1 LTKVNSDIELGH
13 PCTVSTSVALI
24 GAQNS
29 AQELLM
35 RLKILKLI
43 SYYFPISKKIPSVHS
58 GLLELKFVDGKMLL
72 DSPYSSHSYGTLQQV
87 LEFALRHIELASMQ
101 TVLLLGLG
109 GGSVIKSLRGKFRY
123 KGKIEAVEIDPLM
136 ISIARN
142 EFGIKTDKRT
152 QIECCEASRY
162 VSRETKTFDLV
173 IVDLFIDDSVS
184 EKILC
189 DGFWCALKDRVSL
202 NGYII
207 FNSMHEGYS
216 ITRTIKNELI
226 KWGFLVKEYNHIE
239 SYNTVL
245 IAKSRLTW
253 FG

>member
-1 LTKVNSDIELGH
+1 MLAKI
-13 PCTVSTSVALI
+13 
-24 GAQNS
+24 S
-29 AQELLM
+29 ACGKPPM
-35 RLKILKLI
+35 RLKFLRLI

-58 GLLELKFVDGKMLL
+58 GLLELKFVDGRMLL
-72 DSPYSSHSYGTLQQV
+72 DSPYASHSYGTVQKV
-87 LEFALRHIELASMQ
+87 LEFALQNIELANIQ

-109 GGSVIKSLRGKFRY
+109 GGSVIKSLRRRFRY
-123 KGKIEAVEIDPLM
+123 RGKIEAVEIDPLM
-136 ISIARN
+136 ISIAGK
-142 EFGIKTDKRT
+142 EFGIVTDKRT
-152 QIECCEASRY
+152 QIECCEASTY
-162 VSRETKTFDLV
+162 VSGETKTFDLI
-173 IVDLFIDDSVS
+173 IVDLFIDNSVS

-189 DGFWCALKDRVSL
+189 DEFWCALKDRVSP

-207 FNSMHEGYS
+207 FNSMHERYS
-216 ITRTIKNELI
+216 ITQTIKNEFI